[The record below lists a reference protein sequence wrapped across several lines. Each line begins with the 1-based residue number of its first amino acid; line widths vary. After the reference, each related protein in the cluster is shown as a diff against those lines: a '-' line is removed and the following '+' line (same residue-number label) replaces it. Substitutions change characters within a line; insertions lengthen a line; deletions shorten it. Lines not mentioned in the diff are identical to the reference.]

1 MSANT
6 ALPTSA
12 PMTHRVA
19 VAGNASLETAKRITF
34 GPDLFIPED
43 VSDTRFVH
51 GTGIE
56 DFPRETRF
64 QACFLPNLVTPDWL
78 GALPRLNCN
87 YFIEAFDGLDLG
99 DLSPLRRP
107 FPGPQWDLLACLS
120 TQSAYHL
127 PIARKFV
134 TALRRRG
141 VLHDKIAPTLEIAV
155 QEAFSNSLL
164 HGNMEIDTTG
174 HLSMEK
180 FNALEQTTRERL
192 ADPTFGNRAIILAA
206 RQLETGGV
214 EIFIHDQGRGFT
226 PPQHTD
232 LRAMPGSDSTFGRG
246 LSLIKTLCHDLQFER
261 GGRTIRMRFS
271 GVSANAEP
279 AMGSADN
286 LHSTSNILSPPP
298 ITASTGSQTQHV
310 ATPTPANM
318 QTNIAAGASQ
328 RPRPSATGVSTR
340 PFAGENTDLS
350 ELHQARILIADDT
363 MISREIVA
371 SYLRADGFTNLIFAR
386 DGNDAIEQ
394 VRQKQP
400 DLIIL
405 DIIMPGMDGYGVCKE
420 IRADPEFFDIPIIAQ
435 TALEE
440 NEGRTRIFQDGATDL
455 ILKPLN
461 KSELLAR
468 VRIHLEHRILVKQLR
483 AYRDRTQSELVLA
496 HDMQAMLVPRPD
508 YYRTVGRDYGL
519 SISAT
524 FQMSSELGGDIWG
537 LAPLDKDRLA
547 IYLVDFAG
555 HGIGA
560 ALNTFRL
567 HSLMWSEDE
576 DLHDPGSYL
585 ESLNVQLKRLL
596 PVGQY
601 ATMLYGI
608 IDRKKALFQ
617 YACAASTSPIIGKNN
632 GQDFEFLNGSGVPLG
647 ITNDA
652 RYETRETPFC
662 DDCFLMLYSDALIET
677 PLNDGNML
685 EPERLRDVLHNIMI
699 RPGGSG
705 DLASQV
711 TDYFYD
717 HTPRELND
725 DFTLITLQPQTVQGR

>member
-1 MSANT
+1 MPSST
-6 ALPTSA
+6 ELPRQTQMA
-12 PMTHRVA
+12 HRVA
-19 VAGNASLETAKRITF
+19 IAGNASLEIAKRITF
-34 GPDLFIPED
+34 GPDLFAPED
-43 VSDTRFVH
+43 VAKTSFMH
-51 GTGIE
+51 GGGIE
-56 DFPRETRF
+56 DFPRELRY
-64 QACFLPNLVTPDWL
+64 QACFLPSLVTPDWL

-87 YFIEAFDGLDLG
+87 YFIEAFDGLELG
-99 DLSPLRRP
+99 DLSPLRCP
-107 FPGPQWDLLACLS
+107 CPGPQWDLLACLS

-134 TALRRRG
+134 TALRRRN

-155 QEAFSNSLL
+155 QEAFSNSLM

-180 FNALEQTTRERL
+180 FNALEQTTRDRL
-192 ADPTFGNRAIILAA
+192 ADPAYGNRAIILAA
-206 RQLETGGV
+206 RQIEASGI
-214 EIFIHDQGRGFT
+214 EIFIHDQGRGFS
-226 PPQHTD
+226 PPELAKMST
-232 LRAMPGSDSTFGRG
+232 MPGSDSTFGRG
-246 LSLIKTLCHDLQFER
+246 LSLIKTLCHDLEFER

-271 GVSANAEP
+271 TASATNNAGQVNHAPPGSMSTPPASASPTSAAAPPSHQQTKTGVKSANP
-279 AMGSADN
+279 
-286 LHSTSNILSPPP
+286 
-298 ITASTGSQTQHV
+298 Q
-310 ATPTPANM
+310 
-318 QTNIAAGASQ
+318 
-328 RPRPSATGVSTR
+328 ATGQASMPTR
-340 PFAGENTDLS
+340 ALPNPHEIDA
-350 ELHQARILIADDT
+350 LHQACILVADDT

-371 SYLRADGFTNLIFAR
+371 SYLRAEGFTNLLFAR
-386 DGNDAIEQ
+386 DGNDTLNQ
-394 VRQKQP
+394 VRRNQP

-405 DIIMPGMDGYGVCKE
+405 DIIMPGMDGYGVCKNL
-420 IRADPEFFDIPIIAQ
+420 RSDPAYADIPIIAQ

-508 YYRTVGRDYGL
+508 YYRAVGRDYGL

-537 LAPLDKDRLA
+537 LAPLDADRLA

-567 HSLMWSEDE
+567 HSLMWSEGE
-576 DLHDPGSYL
+576 DLHNPGSYL
-585 ESLNVQLKRLL
+585 EALNLQLKRLL

-608 IDRKKALFQ
+608 IDRKQALFR

-632 GQDFEFLNGSGVPLG
+632 GRDFEFLDGSGVPLG
-647 ITNDA
+647 ITNEA
-652 RYETRETPFC
+652 RYETRETPFS

-677 PLNDGNML
+677 TLNDGNML
-685 EPERLRDVLHNIMI
+685 DPDRLCDVLRNIIM
-699 RPGGSG
+699 RPGGNG

-725 DFTLITLQPQTVQGR
+725 DFTLITLQPRMPDQKP

>member
-1 MSANT
+1 MSAGSDQ
-6 ALPTSA
+6 PTIA

-19 VAGNASLETAKRITF
+19 IAGNASLETANRLIFKE
-34 GPDLFIPED
+34 DLFVAAD
-43 VSDTRFVH
+43 VSDTRFFH
-51 GTGIE
+51 GSGIE

-64 QACFLPNLVTPDWL
+64 QVCFLPNLVTPDWL

-87 YFIEAFDGLDLG
+87 YFIEAYEGLQLG

-107 FPGPQWDLLACLS
+107 FPGPQWDLLVCLS

-192 ADPTFGNRAIILAA
+192 ADPEFGHRAIILAA
-206 RQLETGGV
+206 RQLVETQGV
-214 EIFIHDQGRGFT
+214 EIFIHDQGRGFA
-226 PPQHTD
+226 PPQNSD
-232 LRAMPGSDSTFGRG
+232 LRAMPGSESTFGRG
-246 LSLIKTLCHDLQFER
+246 LSLIKTLCSNLNFDR
-261 GGRTIRMRFS
+261 DGRTIRMRFS
-271 GVSANAEP
+271 SQ
-279 AMGSADN
+279 
-286 LHSTSNILSPPP
+286 P
-298 ITASTGSQTQHV
+298 ITEDGTGK
-310 ATPTPANM
+310 ADLA
-318 QTNIAAGASQ
+318 NIA
-328 RPRPSATGVSTR
+328 PSASRLFATAPQSRQRSRFPAGPSTPKNLPHPDGTAGHVPSQHSFTGEEQN
-340 PFAGENTDLS
+340 PS
-350 ELHQARILIADDT
+350 ELYQACILIADDT
-363 MISREIVA
+363 LISREIVA
-371 SYLRADGFTNLIFAR
+371 SYLRAEGFTNLVFAR
-386 DGNDAIEQ
+386 DGNDALEQ
-394 VRQKQP
+394 VRQNQP

-405 DIIMPGMDGYGVCKE
+405 DIIMPGMDGYDVCKQ
-420 IRADPEFFDIPIIAQ
+420 IRADPDYFEVPIIAQ

-440 NEGRTRIFQDGATDL
+440 NEGRTRIFEDGATDL

-508 YYRTVGRDYGL
+508 YYRIVGRDYGL

-537 LAPLDKDRLA
+537 LAPLDSDRLA

-567 HSLMWSEDE
+567 HSLMWSEGE
-576 DLHDPGSYL
+576 DLHDPGRYL
-585 ESLNVQLKRLL
+585 ESLNLQLKRLL

-608 IDRKKALFQ
+608 IDRKKAQFK

-632 GQDFEFLNGSGVPLG
+632 GRDIRFLDGSGVPLG

-652 RYETRETPFC
+652 RYETRETPFG
-662 DDCFLMLYSDALIET
+662 DDSFLMLYSDALIET
-677 PLNDGNML
+677 PLTNGNML
-685 EPERLRDVLHNIMI
+685 DPERLHDVLYHIMH
-699 RPGGSG
+699 RPGGGS

-717 HTPRELND
+717 HTPRDLSD
-725 DFTLITLQPQTVQGR
+725 DFTLITLQPQAQT

>member
-1 MSANT
+1 MST
-6 ALPTSA
+6 GSHRPTSA
-12 PMTHRVA
+12 PITHRVA
-19 VAGNASLETAKRITF
+19 IAGNARLETAKRLIF
-34 GPDLFIPED
+34 EENLFVAQD
-43 VSDTRFVH
+43 VSDTHFSH
-51 GTGIE
+51 GSGIE

-64 QACFLPNLVTPDWL
+64 QVCFLPNLVAPDWL

-87 YFIEAFDGLDLG
+87 YFIEAYDGLALG

-107 FPGPQWDLLACLS
+107 FPGPQWDLLVCLS

-192 ADPTFGNRAIILAA
+192 ADPKFGHRAIILAA
-206 RQLETGGV
+206 RQLVDVEGV

-226 PPQHTD
+226 PPQDSD

-246 LSLIKTLCHDLQFER
+246 LSLIKTLCNDLDFDR
-261 GGRTIRMRFS
+261 DGRTIRMRFS
-271 GVSANAEP
+271 SQLPSGDGADDANVANSAL
-279 AMGSADN
+279 SAASLFAAASQN
-286 LHSTSNILSPPP
+286 TQRSAATAAPTALSPF
-298 ITASTGSQTQHV
+298 Q
-310 ATPTPANM
+310 
-318 QTNIAAGASQ
+318 
-328 RPRPSATGVSTR
+328 TR
-340 PFAGENTDLS
+340 PNSGGPAKPEPSHHSFVGEEHNPT
-350 ELHQARILIADDT
+350 ELYQACILIADDT
-363 MISREIVA
+363 LISREIVA
-371 SYLRADGFTNLIFAR
+371 SYLRAEGFTNLVFAR
-386 DGNDAIEQ
+386 DGNDALEQ
-394 VRQKQP
+394 VRLNQP

-405 DIIMPGMDGYGVCKE
+405 DIIMPGMDGYDVCKQ
-420 IRADPEFFDIPIIAQ
+420 IRANPDTFEVPIIAQ

-440 NEGRTRIFQDGATDL
+440 NEGRTRIFEDGATDL

-508 YYRTVGRDYGL
+508 YYRIVGRDYGL

-537 LAPLDKDRLA
+537 LAPLDRDNLA

-567 HSLMWSEDE
+567 HSLMWAEDE
-576 DLHDPGSYL
+576 DLHDPGLYL
-585 ESLNVQLKRLL
+585 ESLNLQLKRLL

-601 ATMLYGI
+601 ATMLYGV
-608 IDRKKALFQ
+608 IDRKKALFR

-632 GQDFEFLNGSGVPLG
+632 GRDIRFLDGSGVPLG
-647 ITNDA
+647 VTNDA
-652 RYETRETPFC
+652 RYETRETPFGN
-662 DDCFLMLYSDALIET
+662 DSFLMLYSDALIET
-677 PLNDGNML
+677 PLNNGNML
-685 EPERLRDVLHNIMI
+685 DPERLHDVLHHIMN
-699 RPGGSG
+699 RPGGGS

-717 HTPRELND
+717 HTPRDLSD
-725 DFTLITLQPQTVQGR
+725 DFTLITLQPHVIMPRKH

>member
-1 MSANT
+1 MPANPD
-6 ALPTSA
+6 LPTQR
-12 PMTHRVA
+12 PMQMSHRVA
-19 VAGNASLETAKRITF
+19 IAGNASVEIARKVTF
-34 GPDLFIPED
+34 GPDVFAPED
-43 VSDTRFVH
+43 VTDTDFLH
-51 GTGIE
+51 GAGIE
-56 DFPRETRF
+56 DFPRELRY

-87 YFIEAFDGLDLG
+87 YFIEAFEGLDLR

-107 FPGPQWDLLACLS
+107 YPGPQWDLLTCLS

-134 TALRRRG
+134 TALRRRN

-180 FNALEQTTRERL
+180 FNALEQTTRDRL
-192 ADPTFGNRAIILAA
+192 ADPHYGNRAIILAA

-226 PPQHTD
+226 PPQNTD
-232 LRAMPGSDSTFGRG
+232 LTAMPGSDSTFGRG
-246 LSLIKTLCHDLQFER
+246 LSLIKTLCHDLKFER

-271 GVSANAEP
+271 GDAVSTAPDMTAP
-279 AMGSADN
+279 PRPP
-286 LHSTSNILSPPP
+286 LVKTSTSSISPGSLTGRPP
-298 ITASTGSQTQHV
+298 APAKPAANPAPETVKIYDSSTNHTA
-310 ATPTPANM
+310 
-318 QTNIAAGASQ
+318 AARNLADES
-328 RPRPSATGVSTR
+328 
-340 PFAGENTDLS
+340 D
-350 ELHQARILIADDT
+350 ELHHARILIADDT

-371 SYLRADGFTNLIFAR
+371 SYLRAEGFTNLVFAR
-386 DGNDAIEQ
+386 DGNDTIDQ
-394 VRQKQP
+394 VRRNQP

-420 IRADPEFFDIPIIAQ
+420 LRSDPLYAEIPIIAQ

-496 HDMQAMLVPRPD
+496 HDMQSMLVPRPD

-585 ESLNVQLKRLL
+585 EALNVQLKRLL

-608 IDRKKALFQ
+608 IDRKKAVFR
-617 YACAASTSPIIGKNN
+617 YACAASTSPIIGKKN
-632 GQDFEFLNGSGVPLG
+632 GYDFEFLNGSGVPLG
-647 ITNDA
+647 VTNDA
-652 RYETRETPFC
+652 RYETRETPFS

-677 PLNDGNML
+677 PFNDGNML
-685 EPERLRDVLHNIMI
+685 DPERLRDVLQNILM
-699 RPGGSG
+699 RPGGNA

-717 HTPRELND
+717 HTPRDLTD
-725 DFTLITLQPQTVQGR
+725 DFTLITLQPQTPD

>member
-1 MSANT
+1 MSGGIYQASGT
-6 ALPTSA
+6 

-19 VAGNASLETAKRITF
+19 IAGNASLETAKNLIF
-34 GPDLFIPED
+34 GEHLFVAED
-43 VSDTRFVH
+43 VSDTRFFH

-64 QACFLPNLVTPDWL
+64 QVCFLPNLVTPDWL

-87 YFIEAFDGLDLG
+87 YFIEAYDGLELG

-192 ADPTFGNRAIILAA
+192 ADPDFGHRAIILAA
-206 RQLETGGV
+206 RQLTETHGV
-214 EIFIHDQGRGFT
+214 EIFIHDQGRGFI
-226 PPQHTD
+226 PPQNGE

-246 LSLIKTLCHDLQFER
+246 LSLIRTLCNDLGFER
-261 GGRTIRMRFS
+261 DGRTIRMRFS
-271 GVSANAEP
+271 GHPAVEDGSVSTDLTDRPPSAARLYAAAP
-279 AMGSADN
+279 PPVGSAW
-286 LHSTSNILSPPP
+286 SGS
-298 ITASTGSQTQHV
+298 ASSRPV
-310 ATPTPANM
+310 NPATPPLPAENSG
-318 QTNIAAGASQ
+318 QNIAPIA
-328 RPRPSATGVSTR
+328 
-340 PFAGENTDLS
+340 FAGEIQDPR
-350 ELHQARILIADDT
+350 ELYQACILIADDT
-363 MISREIVA
+363 LISREIVA
-371 SYLRADGFTNLIFAR
+371 SYLRAEGFTNLVFAR
-386 DGNDAIEQ
+386 DGNDTLEQ
-394 VRQKQP
+394 VRQNQP

-405 DIIMPGMDGYGVCKE
+405 DIIMPGLDGYDVCKQ
-420 IRADPEFFDIPIIAQ
+420 IRADPDYFEVPIIAQ

-440 NEGRTRIFQDGATDL
+440 NEGRTRIFEDGATDL

-537 LAPLDKDRLA
+537 LAPLDEDRLA

-567 HSLMWSEDE
+567 HSLMWSDGE

-608 IDRKKALFQ
+608 IDRKKALFR
-617 YACAASTSPIIGKNN
+617 YACAASTSPVIGKNN
-632 GQDFEFLNGSGVPLG
+632 GQEIRFLDGSGVPLG
-647 ITNDA
+647 VTNDA
-652 RYETRETPFC
+652 RYETRETPFG
-662 DDCFLMLYSDALIET
+662 DNSFLMLYSDALIET
-677 PLNDGNML
+677 PLNNGNML
-685 EPERLRDVLHNIMI
+685 DPERLQDVLYHIMK
-699 RPGGSG
+699 RPGGGS

-717 HTPRELND
+717 HTPRELSD
-725 DFTLITLQPQTVQGR
+725 DFTLITLQPQTNRAR